1 MDFIQKNEENDAI
14 VWCFRGIVGHQ
25 GPLLHSDPN
34 YKGYK
39 FNVMVEWENGETTTE
54 PLSVIA
60 TDEPVTCD
68 IYAKEHELLDTEG
81 WKRFRNTAK
90 KEKHFL
96 QLVKQAKMRSYRNAP
111 KYRFGYQIPRDYKE
125 AMKFDELNRNDR
137 WDRSARSRC
146 NS

>member
-1 MDFIQKNEENDAI
+1 MTI
-14 VWCFRGIVGHQ
+14 VWHFRGIVGHQ

-60 TDEPVTCD
+60 TDEPVTCA

-96 QLVKQAKMRSYRNAP
+96 QLVKQAKMCSYRNAP

-125 AMKFDELNRNDR
+125 AMKFDELNCNDR
-137 WDRSARSRC
+137 WDRSARLRC

>member
-60 TDEPVTCD
+60 TDEPVTCA